1 VTLLRGFIF
10 ALFLLISVPVQLY
23 LFSALRSYVR
33 QRIHDARWRRN
44 LISFSACFF
53 VLMFLPIAWRAY
65 FGLYGDL
72 RYSGFFRGLLTTSSI
87 WWVGSVGCAVML
99 FGYSLFRQFILRS
112 KSAPAA
118 LPDPGRRAF
127 LRKGAGMA
135 VAAPFMVSGYGVL
148 VERRRF
154 ALEHFDI
161 HISGLSSALAQ
172 FSIVQLTDI
181 HVGPFMSP
189 EELAEYVEAVN
200 RLQPDVIAL
209 TGDFV
214 TGNQDEVAPCVT
226 TLAGLKARYGVFAC
240 LGNHDIHAGVVSSLT
255 HGFAGKGIQTLR
267 NDSATLRVG
276 DSKIAFLGIDDLK
289 RGHPNLPRALATEQK
304 NPAEVKILLSHR
316 PEIFPTAARSGI
328 DLVLSGHYHGG
339 QVKLLPEPGG
349 LSIASFLTPYAE
361 GLFRLPRTAKI
372 TEGGDPRAGSLF
384 VGRGVGIT
392 GLPIRINCPP
402 QIAHLRLIKA

>member
-1 VTLLRGFIF
+1 MTLLRGVIF

-23 LFSALRSYVR
+23 LFSALRKYVQ
-33 QRIHDARWRRN
+33 QRVHHVRWRRF
-44 LISFSACFF
+44 LMSFSACFF
-53 VLMFLPIAWRAY
+53 VLMFLPIAWRAF

-72 RYSGFFRGLLTTSSI
+72 RYSEFVRSLLSVSSI
-87 WWVGSVGCAVML
+87 WWVGCVGSAVML
-99 FGYSLFRQFILRS
+99 FGYNLFRRFILS
-112 KSAPAA
+112 PKSVPLAP
-118 LPDPGRRAF
+118 PDPHRRDF
-127 LRKGAGMA
+127 LRKGLGMA

-154 ALEHFDI
+154 ELEYFDI

-172 FSIVQLTDI
+172 LSIVQLTDI
-181 HVGPFMSP
+181 HAGPFMP
-189 EELAEYVEAVN
+189 AEELAQYVEAVN

-214 TGNQDEVAPCVT
+214 TGNQDEVGPCVA

-240 LGNHDIHAGVVSSLT
+240 LGNHDIHAGAVASLT
-255 HGFAGKGIQTLR
+255 RGFAEKGIQTLQ
-267 NDSATLRVG
+267 NDSSTLRVG
-276 DSKIAFLGIDDLK
+276 DSKIALLGIDDLM
-289 RGHPNLPRALATEQK
+289 RGQPDLPHALAVEQK

-316 PEIFPTAARSGI
+316 PEIFPAAARSGVE
-328 DLVLSGHYHGG
+328 LVLAGHYHGG
-339 QVKLLPEPGG
+339 QVKLLPGPDS

-361 GLFRLPRTAKI
+361 GLFRLPRAAKI
-372 TEGGDPRAGSLF
+372 TAGDHKAASLF

-402 QIAHLRLIKA
+402 QIAHLRLMKA